1 MSKEDDIRL
10 DQKVRAAWMYYI
22 AGQNQSEIASQLG
35 TSRPVVQRLIAA
47 AKEEG
52 IVSIGLHHPVANC
65 LDYALLL
72 QEKYR
77 LIECN
82 IVPAFSE
89 ESTLD
94 SVSFGCYQLMARY
107 LQDDKEKIIG
117 LGSGLTLKKALQR
130 IDFDSQNTRCVA
142 LISAM
147 DADGQCN
154 YYDDVPLL
162 LTSKIKA
169 KYYQWPAPRYAQTQ
183 EEYDMWCTSRLF
195 RSVSAVARQADV
207 IFVGIGPLGTQ
218 SPIFKDGFI
227 NQAQMDEVTAQ
238 GGIGEIMGRFIDA
251 EGGVVDSE
259 INRMIT
265 SYDIRQNQCPRIAVA
280 CGEYKRP
287 AILAALKGGWI
298 NVLVTDEHT
307 ARWLL
312 TR

>member
-52 IVSIGLHHPVANC
+52 IVSISLHHPVANC
-65 LDYALLL
+65 LDYAQLL

-82 IVPAFSE
+82 IVPTFNE

-195 RSVSAVARQADV
+195 CSVSAVARRADV

-227 NQAQMDEVTAQ
+227 NQAQMDELTAR

-251 EGGVVDSE
+251 EGGVVESE

-298 NVLVTDEHT
+298 NGLVTDEHT